1 MSGQLARAAQQY
13 SEMKAL
19 QNDPTVG
26 ALALCSLGY
35 LGLGGVLHEQGQWA
49 AAEAELQQ
57 GLRLAQQWHNQE
69 IADQL
74 VVALSTVKSHVKS
87 ILGKLQ
93 VQNRT
98 QAAAYARE
106 NGLLN

>member
-1 MSGQLARAAQQY
+1 MPLLQRLPPPTLPDDYTAR
-13 SEMKAL
+13 L
-19 QNDPTVG
+19 
-26 ALALCSLGY
+26 LSLTQAPAFSR
-35 LGLGGVLHEQGQWA
+35 LTERELDVLR
-49 AAEAELQQ
+49 
-57 GLRLAQQWHNQE
+57 RLADGYSNQE